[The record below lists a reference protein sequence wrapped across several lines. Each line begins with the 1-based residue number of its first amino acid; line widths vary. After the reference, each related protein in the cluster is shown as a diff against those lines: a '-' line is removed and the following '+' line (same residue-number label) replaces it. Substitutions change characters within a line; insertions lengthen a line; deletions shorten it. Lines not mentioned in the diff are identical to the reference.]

1 YVIHHLAWLSRGL
14 ETYAKQ
20 QRAAQWAP
28 LPAIRYDEWPV
39 GVMGLGQLGAHVARA
54 VAALGYPVAGWARS
68 PHTLQG
74 VSTYAGDD
82 QLGAF
87 LARTRVLVNL
97 LPLTP
102 QTTGII
108 DAALLRQLRPEAV
121 VINIA
126 RGAHVVDA
134 DLLAALDAGHVQA
147 AVLDVFNQEPLP
159 SDHPYWAHP
168 RVRVTPHVA
177 AATLEDDALRQN
189 VERID
194 RLQRSEADRG
204 VVNRATGYCNARA
217 RSRTQIPRPH
227 DCADHDRPAPQ
238 SPQAGVLG
246 KQNCR
251 ERDRINGLQRDDDA
265 RAAGLEH
272 HQAGNQQKVRQ
283 RGAEDAQQGEPEPV
297 EQPGLAQAAQ
307 PEGQGHQNHHQV
319 FPACHLICRDVC
331 GRPPVDEREQRERQP
346 RRHRPGQ
353 AHGGLVAEVER
364 GRDEHQTD
372 GNQRQNYPFGR
383 THPF

>member
-1 YVIHHLAWLSRGL
+1 VVRIVVATAAQGSTERWHRALQDALPQHDVRAWQAGDAPVGAQYAVVWSPPDALFQVERELKAVFNLGAGVDGVMALPSLPPQLPVLRLEDAGMAPQMAEYVIHHLAWLSRGL

-177 AATLEDDALRQN
+177 AATLEDDALRQI
-189 VERID
+189 VERIE
-194 RLQRSEADRG
+194 RLERGEAVSG
-204 VVNRATGYCNARA
+204 VVNRATGY
-217 RSRTQIPRPH
+217 
-227 DCADHDRPAPQ
+227 
-238 SPQAGVLG
+238 
-246 KQNCR
+246 
-251 ERDRINGLQRDDDA
+251 
-265 RAAGLEH
+265 
-272 HQAGNQQKVRQ
+272 
-283 RGAEDAQQGEPEPV
+283 
-297 EQPGLAQAAQ
+297 
-307 PEGQGHQNHHQV
+307 
-319 FPACHLICRDVC
+319 
-331 GRPPVDEREQRERQP
+331 
-346 RRHRPGQ
+346 
-353 AHGGLVAEVER
+353 
-364 GRDEHQTD
+364 
-372 GNQRQNYPFGR
+372 
-383 THPF
+383 